1 MNIQAEMKTGFII
14 LFLLPLALFAQL
26 EVADIFSSH
35 MVLQR
40 DEPVPVW
47 GKGKP
52 GQRIEVRFGTSTRAT
67 TVSRTAEWIV
77 WLPAMTAS
85 GDPRELTISSG
96 DTAIRFT
103 NILTGDVWLC
113 IGQSNMEWPMRRE
126 MHYTDA
132 VKYSHQPT
140 LRFYNP
146 VYAGK
151 NIFGTTFTDSVCR
164 FLNNQHFYQGT
175 WQICDSTTNG
185 NMSAVAWYFGR
196 SLTDHVQL
204 PVGLMNLSIGGA
216 PLETFID
223 QQTLLKDQTFNIKMH
238 GDWLQN
244 PALPVW
250 VKERGAQNV
259 SHSTIVPA
267 DAYGKNHAFKPG
279 FAYAAGIKKILPLPV
294 KGILLYQ
301 GESNAQEKERVEEY
315 GKLLTLL
322 ITDYR
327 KKWNKPA
334 LPIYYVQLS
343 SIDSTNYKSQLWPWF
358 RDEQRRLFQQLPN
371 SGMAVC
377 SDIGSKND
385 VHPTNKKEVGER
397 LARWALKKTY
407 GQDIIPSGP
416 LPRNVQVE
424 NNKLIISF
432 DYAGKQLLTADGQAL
447 KGFSIDGQTACPAYI
462 ENNQVVIP
470 VENIPQFIYYGWKPY
485 SDGNL
490 INVEGLPASTF
501 KIKVK

>member
-85 GDPRELTISSG
+85 GEPRELTISSG
-96 DTAIRFT
+96 DTAIRLT
-103 NILTGDVWLC
+103 NIVVGDLWLC
-113 IGQSNMEWPMRRE
+113 IGQSNMEWPVRRE

-132 VKYSHQPT
+132 LKNSQQPG
-140 LRFYNP
+140 LRFFNP

-151 NIFGTTFTDSVCR
+151 NIFNTPFTDSVCR
-164 FLNNQHFYQGT
+164 MLTAEKFWQGH
-175 WQICDSTTNG
+175 WQICDSTTIG

-196 SLTDHVQL
+196 SINDRVHI

-223 QQTLLKDQTFNIKMH
+223 EQVMLNHPVFNTKMN

-250 VKERGAQNV
+250 VKERGLQNV
-259 SHSTIVPA
+259 GTSTIVPA
-267 DAYGKNHAFKPG
+267 DQYGKNHAFKPG
-279 FAYAAGIKKILPLPV
+279 FAYAAGIKKLLPLPI

-301 GESNAQEKERVEEY
+301 GESNAQETPRVEEY
-315 GKLLTLL
+315 GALCELL
-322 ITDYR
+322 IKDYR
-327 KKWNKPA
+327 KKWGKPA
-334 LPIYYVQLS
+334 LPFYYVQLS

-358 RDEQRRLFQQLPN
+358 RDEQRKIMQRMPGT
-371 SGMAVC
+371 GMAVC

-385 VHPTNKKEVGER
+385 VHPTNKKDVGER
-397 LARWALKKTY
+397 LARWALHQTY
-407 GQDIIPSGP
+407 GLDIITSGP
-416 LPRNVQVE
+416 LPRKVRVE
-424 NNKLIISF
+424 RDKLIISF
-432 DYAGKQLLTADGQAL
+432 DYAGTQLLTADGQSL
-447 KGFSIDGQTACPAYI
+447 RGFSIDSQLACAAYI

-470 VENIPQFIYYGWKPY
+470 VDSIPAFIYYGWKPY

-490 INVEGLPASTF
+490 INKEGLPASTF